1 MSLVEKEK
9 DLIGFANKVI
19 SFRMNVIKACKA
31 KGIKPPT
38 NEQITNYIYDYGFY
52 FEDFM
57 ADYTEHEGMFRGLTS
72 YSPLEQKT
80 LDATLKLDN
89 DKLRELWNT
98 FVDESGIYGED
109 SFIYDLSSERD
120 FAYLDEQMT
129 SEEVLQVCGLVIN
142 KNARYIQWLCCN
154 DNSII
159 IVNDIKAIIKAYW
172 GEIFKRIML
181 YPRCYGFDVQIYDEG
196 NGSTYFDDVFFPIIA
211 EEVGYKIDGGK
222 GTFTKIEK

>member
-38 NEQITNYIYDYGFY
+38 NEQISDYINDYGFY

-72 YSPLEQKT
+72 YSPLEQKILDKT
-80 LDATLKLDN
+80 LTLSD
-89 DKLRELWNT
+89 DVLRELWNS

-120 FAYLDEQMT
+120 SAYLGEHMTDEELLAT
-129 SEEVLQVCGLVIN
+129 CKLVAN
-142 KNARYIQWLCCN
+142 DNVRYIQWLSCN
-154 DNSII
+154 DSSIR
-159 IVNDIKAIIKAYW
+159 IVNDIKPIIKAYW
-172 GEIFKRIML
+172 GEIFERIML
-181 YPRCYGFDVQIYDEG
+181 YPCCYGFDVQIYAEG
-196 NGSTYFDDVFFPIIA
+196 DGSTYFDDVFFPIIA
-211 EEVGYKIDGGK
+211 EEVGYKIDGNK
-222 GTFTKIEK
+222 GTITKIEK

>member
-9 DLIGFANKVI
+9 DLIGFANKVM
-19 SFRMNVIKACKA
+19 SFYYAIRRACKE
-31 KGIKPPT
+31 KGIVPPSD
-38 NEQITNYIYDYGFY
+38 EQISDYINGYGINLN
-52 FEDFM
+52 DFM

-120 FAYLDEQMT
+120 SAYLDEKMT

-154 DNSII
+154 DNSIR

-181 YPRCYGFDVQIYDEG
+181 YPCCYQFGVEVYAEG
-196 NGSTYFDDVFFPIIA
+196 DGSTYFDDVFFPIIA
-211 EEVGYKIDGGK
+211 EEVGYKIDGNK
-222 GTFTKIEK
+222 GTITKIEK